1 MKLQQ
6 LRYVVEIV
14 KQGNHLSAA
23 AEALNTS
30 QPGVSRQIQLLESE
44 LGVDIFLR
52 TRNRIIGLTE
62 PGEHVLAIAK
72 RVAGDLGSL
81 RSLKMDLESVDKG
94 ELIIATTHTQARY
107 VLPNII
113 AGFIRKYPSVELI
126 LKQGDPE
133 SICQMVED
141 GEADFAVGPETRRP
155 FPQLLRLDSTHI
167 ERVVV
172 GLTDHEIFTEPK
184 LTYRNL
190 SAHPIIAYDS
200 RYSGRWKVLEAFK
213 KAGYEPRFSLSAID
227 ADVSKTYAKLGLGLA
242 ILTNVAFDPA
252 VDVGLAARDAS
263 HLFAPSTTTV
273 TLRPTTYVRPFV
285 LDFISS
291 LSETLTSRRLRQ
303 VIKTAAT
310 RERVG
315 R

>member
-44 LGVDIFLR
+44 LGVDIFVR

-72 RVAGDLGSL
+72 RVTGDLGSL
-81 RSLKMDLESVDKG
+81 RSLKLDLESVDKG

-113 AGFIRKYPSVELI
+113 VEFIKQYPSVELI

-133 SICQMVED
+133 TICQMVED
-141 GEADFAVGPETRRP
+141 GEADFAVGPETRRA
-155 FPQLLRLDSTHI
+155 FPQLLRFESTHLDRI
-167 ERVVV
+167 VV
-172 GLTDHEIFTEPK
+172 GLADHEIFSEQK
-184 LTYRNL
+184 LTYQNL
-190 SAHPIIAYDS
+190 AAHPIIAYDQ
-200 RYSGRWKVLEAFK
+200 RYSGRWKVLEAFR
-213 KAGYEPRFSLSAID
+213 KAGCEPRFSLSAID

-242 ILTNVAFDPA
+242 ILTNVAFDLEA
-252 VDVGLAARDAS
+252 DIGLVSRDAS
-263 HLFAPSTTTV
+263 HLFPPSTTTIS
-273 TLRPTTYVRPFV
+273 LRPTTYVRPFI

-291 LSETLTSRRLRQ
+291 LSESLTAHQLRHAIKSAASRD
-303 VIKTAAT
+303 
-310 RERVG
+310 
-315 R
+315 